1 MTMNQLEEDPLPNPL
16 RGIPDSAHRFTFRA
30 LFWPWVSLVV
40 MGTPLQP
47 LVGSGLEPMLEWLD
61 WAGPGVVGPTG
72 VGRGTLVRT
81 ACIGSEN
88 PQAAPGGCELGPAR
102 APAGL
107 LRGPLLVG
115 AVGSHFLFGQ
125 GFE

>member
-1 MTMNQLEEDPLPNPL
+1 MTVNRLEEDPLLNPL
-16 RGIPDSAHRFTFRA
+16 GGIPDSARHFTFRA

-40 MGTPLQP
+40 IGTPLQP
-47 LVGSGLEPMLEWLD
+47 PVGSGSESMGPMLKWLD
-61 WAGPGVVGPTG
+61 WAGPSVVGPAG

-115 AVGSHFLFGQ
+115 VVGSHFLFG
-125 GFE
+125 